1 VQGLAERILSFRTV
15 VGSWNLLLPVVAIL
29 TMGLRRV
36 VHMPLEKAEH
46 WAKQRVARST
56 RIETRAPV
64 IAAGTKVA
72 DQRMA
77 MLREYA
83 ETKKLLFQQKR
94 RLAFLSVDV
103 ANAARVKSGE
113 DKLVMEHAF
122 AEYRK
127 YVERVLSGNNV
138 WKTSWQAET
147 TVCAFFT
154 VDAAVRAGQQIISE
168 LGWFNDGVH
177 QARNKF
183 EVHCGVSLGD
193 VVFPDDKRIED
204 VTDEA
209 LDLAIALR
217 EAAPA
222 GSLWITREAQAE
234 VADGEGY
241 TAVTEHVLGQEVREW
256 RVRPVRVPVNP
267 TPAATPAAAPQTPL
281 INAEV
286 TRAVSAVTLDEA
298 EPTLPPRR
306 RQ

>member
-1 VQGLAERILSFRTV
+1 
-15 VGSWNLLLPVVAIL
+15 
-29 TMGLRRV
+29 
-36 VHMPLEKAEH
+36 
-46 WAKQRVARST
+46 VARAT
-56 RIETRAPV
+56 RIETRGPV
-64 IAAGTKVA
+64 IATGTKVT

-103 ANAARVKSGE
+103 TNAARVKSGE
-113 DKLVMEHAF
+113 DKLVLEHAF

-127 YVERVLSGNNV
+127 YVERVLSSNNV

-147 TVCAFFT
+147 TLCAFHT
-154 VDAAVRAGQQIISE
+154 IDAAVRAGQQIIAE

-183 EVHCGVSLGD
+183 EVHGGVSLGD

-222 GSLWITREAQAE
+222 GALWLTREVQAE
-234 VADGEGY
+234 VADGTGFSGGNQY
-241 TAVTEHVLGQEVREW
+241 VLGQEVREW
-256 RVRPVRVPVNP
+256 RPSTSR
-267 TPAATPAAAPQTPL
+267 PAAAAAPELPPVVVS
-281 INAEV
+281 AEV
-286 TRAVSAVTLDEA
+286 TRAFPTATLDAGEA
-298 EPTLPPRR
+298 TMPPTRR
-306 RQ
+306 A